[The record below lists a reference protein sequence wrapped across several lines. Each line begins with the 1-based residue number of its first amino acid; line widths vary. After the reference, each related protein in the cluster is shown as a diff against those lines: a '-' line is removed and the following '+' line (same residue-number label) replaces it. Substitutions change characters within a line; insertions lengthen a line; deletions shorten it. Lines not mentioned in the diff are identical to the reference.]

1 MLATRLILSQLNKIY
16 LCVIKWS
23 RVFYIE
29 TGILVYCLVYL
40 EDILVASSRE
50 LHFFPSQLKFA
61 LTTTQKQ
68 CNIKCCHSK
77 NEIVFCFS
85 DKT

>member
-1 MLATRLILSQLNKIY
+1 MLATRLILSQLNEIY

-23 RVFYIE
+23 RVLHIE
-29 TGILVYCLVYL
+29 TGIIVYCLIYL
-40 EDILVASSRE
+40 EDIFVASRRE

-61 LTTTQKQ
+61 LTTTKKQ
-68 CNIKCCHSK
+68 CNMKCCHSQ

>member
-40 EDILVASSRE
+40 EDILIASSRE

-68 CNIKCCHSK
+68 CNIKCCHSQ

>member
-29 TGILVYCLVYL
+29 TGVLMYCLVYL
-40 EDILVASSRE
+40 EDILVASNRE
-50 LHFFPSQLKFA
+50 LHFFSQA
-61 LTTTQKQ
+61 
-68 CNIKCCHSK
+68 N
-77 NEIVFCFS
+77 
-85 DKT
+85 